1 MKCYFCK
8 KKINKANRCHVPA
21 RNNREKDAYRDLCEL
36 CYLDYM
42 ASQGYILNGIVWG
55 KKPVYP
61 ECGLKFNE
69 KEV

>member
-8 KKINKANRCHVPA
+8 IEINRSYRCHMPA
-21 RNNREKDAYRDLCEL
+21 RNNREKDAYRDLCEP
-36 CYLDYM
+36 CYMDYMDSQDYYLD
-42 ASQGYILNGIVWG
+42 GIVWK
-55 KKPVYP
+55 KKPTYP